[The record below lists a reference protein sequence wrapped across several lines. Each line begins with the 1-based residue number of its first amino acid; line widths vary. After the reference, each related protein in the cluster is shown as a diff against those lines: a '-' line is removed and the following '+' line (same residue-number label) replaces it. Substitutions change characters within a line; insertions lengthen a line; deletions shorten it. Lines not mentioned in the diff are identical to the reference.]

1 MRIIWSRIKFILS
14 FSRKRLL
21 GIKDFCCIIT
31 FTIIV
36 NFKISR
42 DALRRVKEGRDL
54 VEKIVSEKRG
64 TV

>member
-1 MRIIWSRIKFILS
+1 
-14 FSRKRLL
+14 LL